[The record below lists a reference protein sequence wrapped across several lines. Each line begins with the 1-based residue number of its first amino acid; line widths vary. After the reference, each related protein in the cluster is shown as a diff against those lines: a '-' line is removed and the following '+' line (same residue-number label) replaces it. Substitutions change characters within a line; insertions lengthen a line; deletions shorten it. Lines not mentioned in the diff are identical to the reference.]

1 MNTKLLVIDDE
12 HGLLEVVEAY
22 LKKEKYDVL
31 TSDNG
36 REGYELFLKEKPD
49 MVILDLML
57 PDLSGEK
64 ICALIREESDVP
76 ILMLTAKTMEDD
88 RINGLSLGAD
98 DYLTKP
104 FSPKELVLRVQA
116 ILRRTMKGKTP
127 RSSIISYND
136 QDLVINQDEHIVMKS
151 GETIGITPNEYE
163 ILMLFIR
170 HPQKVFTRGQIIDM
184 ALGYEFVGYDR
195 TIDAHIKNLRRKVE
209 NDIKNPQYIVT
220 VYGVGYKFKG
230 KQD

>member
-76 ILMLTAKTMEDD
+76 
-88 RINGLSLGAD
+88 
-98 DYLTKP
+98 Y
-104 FSPKELVLRVQA
+104 
-116 ILRRTMKGKTP
+116 
-127 RSSIISYND
+127 
-136 QDLVINQDEHIVMKS
+136 
-151 GETIGITPNEYE
+151 
-163 ILMLFIR
+163 
-170 HPQKVFTRGQIIDM
+170 
-184 ALGYEFVGYDR
+184 
-195 TIDAHIKNLRRKVE
+195 
-209 NDIKNPQYIVT
+209 
-220 VYGVGYKFKG
+220 
-230 KQD
+230 